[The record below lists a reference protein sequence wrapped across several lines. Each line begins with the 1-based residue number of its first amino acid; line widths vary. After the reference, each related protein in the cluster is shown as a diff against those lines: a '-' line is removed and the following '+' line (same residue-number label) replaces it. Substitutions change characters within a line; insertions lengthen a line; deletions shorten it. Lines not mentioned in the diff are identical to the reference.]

1 MNMKKTGGIILTAVG
16 AVMFLYNA
24 GFIYSLD
31 WSIVWPVILM
41 VIGLALSCRKRHHGS
56 CGGCGSCGTG
66 DHKCEGGT
74 CKVCK

>member
-1 MNMKKTGGIILTAVG
+1 MKKTGGIILAAVG

-31 WSIVWPVILM
+31 WNIVWPVILM
-41 VIGLALSCRKRHHGS
+41 VIGITLSCGKRHHGS

-66 DHKCEGGT
+66 DHKCEGAT